1 MFHFTL
7 PFIGRH
13 KPAPLPHVEIRY
25 VAATKHEN
33 DEARLRRDTVAN
45 DLRCAVDD
53 LTPGQRARFRAF
65 AVTTPLTDK
74 QREQG
79 RANQ

>member
-1 MFHFTL
+1 MNFHW
-7 PFIGRH
+7 PFFH

-79 RANQ
+79 RGA

>member
-7 PFIGRH
+7 PRFGRH

-33 DEARLRRDTVAN
+33 DEARLRRETLAN
-45 DLRCAVDD
+45 NLRCAVDD
-53 LTPGQRARFRAF
+53 LDAGQRSRLRSIAL
-65 AVTTPLTDK
+65 TTPLTDK

-79 RANQ
+79 RP

>member
-1 MFHFTL
+1 MFLDRLFH
-7 PFIGRH
+7 R

-33 DEARLRRDTVAN
+33 GEARLRRETVAN
-45 DLRCAVDD
+45 NLRCAVDD
-53 LTPGQRARFRAF
+53 LPPGRRSLLRSIAL
-65 AVTTPLTDK
+65 TTPLTDK

-79 RANQ
+79 RGA